1 MEQRK
6 YAPPDGAPR
15 AQEGGE
21 KNYRGPKMVYM
32 YMSRRVE
39 VKKALGSPRLLR
51 EQCAAAYPT
60 RKVLLVVK

>member
-6 YAPPDGAPR
+6 YTPPDGAPR

-32 YMSRRVE
+32 SRRVQ
-39 VKKALGSPRLLR
+39 R
-51 EQCAAAYPT
+51 
-60 RKVLLVVK
+60 